1 MKNSNIMI
9 RKKMMSINTKILI
22 NLNTIDKV
30 VKFSREI
37 ITLDSDVNIYQDSR
51 YYDAKSILTIFSL
64 NMNQKHYI
72 EIISDNEDEIRK
84 FNEIAEEYK

>member
-1 MKNSNIMI
+1 MI
-9 RKKMMSINTKILI
+9 RKKVISINTKILI

-51 YYDAKSILTIFSL
+51 YYDAKSILAIFSL

-72 EIISDNEDEIRK
+72 EIISDDEDEIRK

>member
-1 MKNSNIMI
+1 MI
-9 RKKMMSINTKILI
+9 RKKVMSINTKILI

-30 VKFSREI
+30 VKCSREI

-51 YYDAKSILTIFSL
+51 YYDAKSILAIFSL

-72 EIISDNEDEIRK
+72 EIISDDEDEIRK

>member
-1 MKNSNIMI
+1 
-9 RKKMMSINTKILI
+9 MSINTKILI

-51 YYDAKSILTIFSL
+51 YYDAKSILAIFSL

-72 EIISDNEDEIRK
+72 EIISDDEDEIRK

>member
-1 MKNSNIMI
+1 
-9 RKKMMSINTKILI
+9 MMSINTKILI

-72 EIISDNEDEIRK
+72 EIISDDEDEIRK

>member
-1 MKNSNIMI
+1 
-9 RKKMMSINTKILI
+9 MSINTKILI

-51 YYDAKSILTIFSL
+51 CYDAKSILAIFSL

-72 EIISDNEDEIRK
+72 EIISDDEDEIRK

>member
-1 MKNSNIMI
+1 MI
-9 RKKMMSINTKILI
+9 RKKVMSINTKILI

-30 VKFSREI
+30 IKFSREI

-51 YYDAKSILTIFSL
+51 YYDAKSILAIFSL

-72 EIISDNEDEIRK
+72 EIISDDEDEIRK

>member
-1 MKNSNIMI
+1 
-9 RKKMMSINTKILI
+9 MSINTKFLI

-51 YYDAKSILTIFSL
+51 YYDAKSILAIFSL

-72 EIISDNEDEIRK
+72 EIISDDEDEIIK

>member
-1 MKNSNIMI
+1 MI
-9 RKKMMSINTKILI
+9 RKKVISINTKILI

-51 YYDAKSILTIFSL
+51 YYDAKSILAIFSL

-72 EIISDNEDEIRK
+72 EIISDDEDEIRK
-84 FNEIAEEYK
+84 FNEIAEEFK

>member
-1 MKNSNIMI
+1 
-9 RKKMMSINTKILI
+9 MSINTKILI

-51 YYDAKSILTIFSL
+51 YYDAKSILAIFSL

-72 EIISDNEDEIRK
+72 EIISDDEDEIRK
-84 FNEIAEEYK
+84 FNEIAEEFK

>member
-1 MKNSNIMI
+1 
-9 RKKMMSINTKILI
+9 MSINTKILI

-37 ITLDSDVNIYQDSR
+37 ITLDSDVNIYQDSM
-51 YYDAKSILTIFSL
+51 YYDAKSILAIFSL

-72 EIISDNEDEIRK
+72 EIISGDEDEIRK

>member
-1 MKNSNIMI
+1 
-9 RKKMMSINTKILI
+9 MSINTKILI

-51 YYDAKSILTIFSL
+51 YYDAKSILAIFSL

-72 EIISDNEDEIRK
+72 EIISDDEDEIRK
-84 FNEIAEEYK
+84 FNEIAEEYR

>member
-1 MKNSNIMI
+1 MI
-9 RKKMMSINTKILI
+9 RKKVMSINTKILI

-51 YYDAKSILTIFSL
+51 YYDAKSILAIFSL

-72 EIISDNEDEIRK
+72 EIISDDEDEIRK
-84 FNEIAEEYK
+84 FNEIAEEFK

>member
-1 MKNSNIMI
+1 MI
-9 RKKMMSINTKILI
+9 RKKVMSINTKILI

-51 YYDAKSILTIFSL
+51 YYDAKSILAIFSL

-72 EIISDNEDEIRK
+72 EIISDDEDEIRK
-84 FNEIAEEYK
+84 FNEIGEEYK

>member
-1 MKNSNIMI
+1 MI
-9 RKKMMSINTKILI
+9 RKKVMSINTKILI

-51 YYDAKSILTIFSL
+51 YYDAKSILAIFSL

-72 EIISDNEDEIRK
+72 EIISDDEDEIRK
-84 FNEIAEEYK
+84 FNEISEEFK

>member
-1 MKNSNIMI
+1 MI

-51 YYDAKSILTIFSL
+51 YYDAKSILAIFSL

>member
-1 MKNSNIMI
+1 MI

-51 YYDAKSILTIFSL
+51 YYDAKSILAIFSL

-72 EIISDNEDEIRK
+72 EIISDDENEIRK

>member
-1 MKNSNIMI
+1 
-9 RKKMMSINTKILI
+9 MSINTKILI

-51 YYDAKSILTIFSL
+51 YYDAKSILAIFSL

-72 EIISDNEDEIRK
+72 EIISDDEDEIKK
-84 FNEIAEEYK
+84 FNEIAEEFK

>member
-1 MKNSNIMI
+1 
-9 RKKMMSINTKILI
+9 MSINTKILI

>member
-1 MKNSNIMI
+1 
-9 RKKMMSINTKILI
+9 MMSINTKILI

-51 YYDAKSILTIFSL
+51 YYDAKSILAIFSL

-72 EIISDNEDEIRK
+72 EIISDDEDEIK
-84 FNEIAEEYK
+84 LFNEIAEEYK

>member
-1 MKNSNIMI
+1 
-9 RKKMMSINTKILI
+9 MSINTKILI

-51 YYDAKSILTIFSL
+51 YYDAKSILAIFSL

>member
-1 MKNSNIMI
+1 
-9 RKKMMSINTKILI
+9 MSINTKILI

-37 ITLDSDVNIYQDSR
+37 ITLDSDVNIYQDSK

>member
-1 MKNSNIMI
+1 MI
-9 RKKMMSINTKILI
+9 RKKVMSINTKILI

-37 ITLDSDVNIYQDSR
+37 ITLDSDVNIYQDSK

-72 EIISDNEDEIRK
+72 EIISDDEDEIRK

>member
-1 MKNSNIMI
+1 
-9 RKKMMSINTKILI
+9 MSINTKILI

-51 YYDAKSILTIFSL
+51 YYDAKSILAIFSL

-72 EIISDNEDEIRK
+72 EIISDDEDEIRK
-84 FNEIAEEYK
+84 FNEIADEYK

>member
-1 MKNSNIMI
+1 
-9 RKKMMSINTKILI
+9 MSINTKILI

-72 EIISDNEDEIRK
+72 EIISDDEDEIRK
-84 FNEIAEEYK
+84 FNEIAEEFK

>member
-1 MKNSNIMI
+1 MI
-9 RKKMMSINTKILI
+9 RKKVMSINTKILI

-51 YYDAKSILTIFSL
+51 YYDAKSILAIFSL

-72 EIISDNEDEIRK
+72 EIISDDEDEIRK
-84 FNEIAEEYK
+84 FNKIAEEYK

>member
-1 MKNSNIMI
+1 
-9 RKKMMSINTKILI
+9 MMSINTKILI

-51 YYDAKSILTIFSL
+51 YYDAKSILAIFSL

-72 EIISDNEDEIRK
+72 EIISDDENEIRK

>member
-1 MKNSNIMI
+1 MI
-9 RKKMMSINTKILI
+9 RKKVMSINTKILI

-72 EIISDNEDEIRK
+72 EIISDDEDEIRK

>member
-1 MKNSNIMI
+1 
-9 RKKMMSINTKILI
+9 MMSINTKILI

-72 EIISDNEDEIRK
+72 EIISDDDDEIRK

>member
-1 MKNSNIMI
+1 
-9 RKKMMSINTKILI
+9 MSINTKILI

-51 YYDAKSILTIFSL
+51 YYDAKSILAIFSL

-72 EIISDNEDEIRK
+72 EIISDDEDEIRK
-84 FNEIAEEYK
+84 FNGIAEEYK

>member
-1 MKNSNIMI
+1 MI

-51 YYDAKSILTIFSL
+51 YYDAKSILAIFSL

-72 EIISDNEDEIRK
+72 EIISDDEDEIRK

>member
-1 MKNSNIMI
+1 
-9 RKKMMSINTKILI
+9 MMSINTKILI

>member
-1 MKNSNIMI
+1 
-9 RKKMMSINTKILI
+9 MSINTKILI

-51 YYDAKSILTIFSL
+51 YYDAKSILAIFSL
-64 NMNQKHYI
+64 NKKKKHYI
-72 EIISDNEDEIRK
+72 ELISDDEDEIRK

>member
-1 MKNSNIMI
+1 
-9 RKKMMSINTKILI
+9 MSINTKILI

-51 YYDAKSILTIFSL
+51 YYDAKSILAIFSL

-72 EIISDNEDEIRK
+72 EIISDDEDEIKK
-84 FNEIAEEYK
+84 FNEIAEEYR

>member
-1 MKNSNIMI
+1 MSGHSKWSTIKH
-9 RKKMMSINTKILI
+9 KKAKTDSLRAAEFQ
-22 NLNTIDKV
+22 
-30 VKFSREI
+30 KFSREI

-72 EIISDNEDEIRK
+72 EIISDNEYEIRK

>member
-1 MKNSNIMI
+1 MI
-9 RKKMMSINTKILI
+9 IKKVMSINTKILI

-51 YYDAKSILTIFSL
+51 YYDAKSILAIFSL

-72 EIISDNEDEIRK
+72 EIISDDEDEIRK

>member
-1 MKNSNIMI
+1 MI
-9 RKKMMSINTKILI
+9 RKKVMSINTKILI

-51 YYDAKSILTIFSL
+51 YYDAKSILAIFSL

-72 EIISDNEDEIRK
+72 EIISDDEDEIRK
-84 FNEIAEEYK
+84 FNGIAEEYK